1 MSDLYLTDAKQVAE
15 ATSLIA
21 DFGEHAIVEAALRA
35 GRSATI
41 GNHIAYC
48 RWRQI
53 ERLIAMMGMNEAI
66 GTVH

>member
-1 MSDLYLTDAKQVAE
+1 MNDLYLTDAKQVVE

-21 DFGEHAIVEAALRA
+21 DFGEHAVVEAAIRA

-53 ERLIAMMGMNEAI
+53 ERLIAMMGVTEAT